1 MADSEYST
9 EDHNDLRETVRAFCG
24 ASFDE
29 ASVRLVM
36 ESADG
41 FDHAVWRRLAGEMG
55 LAGLAVPAEFGGS
68 GAGPVEAGIVFE
80 ELGRA
85 VAPVPYF
92 GTAGL
97 AVPVLLAVDD
107 RDAAKEYL
115 PSIAAGETIAT
126 VAVHGSVSVID
137 GALGGSVS
145 YVVDGMAAD
154 LILVAADGVLY
165 AVSGSATGLEREPLP
180 VMDLTRRQARLTFRS
195 VPARA
200 VGSADVL
207 RPALDVAA
215 ALLAASSVGG
225 AQHVL
230 DMAVGYASTRY
241 QFGRAIGSFQAIK
254 HRCADLLAEVES
266 ARSVAYHALWAA
278 SDRSEPGRELP
289 LAAALAGSYCSEA
302 FLHAALENVQIHGGI
317 GFTWEHPAHLYVKRA
332 VSDRALLS
340 SPDSHRH
347 RLAALAGL

>member
-1 MADSEYST
+1 MEFAWT
-9 EDHNDLRETVRAFCG
+9 EDHNDLRETVRAFCD

-29 ASVRLVM
+29 ASVRRAM

-41 FDHAVWRRLAGEMG
+41 FDRAVWRRLAGEMG
-55 LAGLAVPAEFGGS
+55 LAGLAVPAEFGGT

-80 ELGRA
+80 ELGRV
-85 VAPVPYF
+85 VAPAPYF

-97 AVPVLLAVDD
+97 AVPLLVALPD

-126 VAVHGSVSVID
+126 VAVHGSVRVMD
-137 GALGGSVS
+137 GSLSGSVS

-154 LILVAADGVLY
+154 LILVAAGDELY
-165 AVSGSATGLEREPLP
+165 AVSGHAAGLEREPLP
-180 VMDLTRRQARLTFRS
+180 VMDLTRREARLTFRS
-195 VPARA
+195 VSGRP
-200 VGSADVL
+200 VGSADAL
-207 RPALDVAA
+207 RPALDEAA

-225 AQHVL
+225 AQRVL

-254 HRCADLLAEVES
+254 HRCADMLAEVES

-278 SDRSEPGRELP
+278 ATDRGELA
-289 LAAALAGSYCSEA
+289 LAAALAGSYCTEA
-302 FLHAALENVQIHGGI
+302 FLRAALENVQIHGGI

-332 VSDRALLS
+332 VSDRALLG
-340 SPDSHRH
+340 SPDQHRE
-347 RLAALAGL
+347 RLASLAGL